1 MTFPTKFSERMRAA
15 MFPQQNLKRRE
26 AAFLLGATA
35 FRTREMQKCASPFVE
50 VRQIEFLA
58 RETPNCTLPRT
69 CTHIPSMDMRERER
83 FASQGAKRRGRNPQ
97 RCYDPSD
104 DRDGTAGVPST
115 QPVLVREPTSAFSVR
130 WGGSYCP
137 LCSTPRNRGAAPEES
152 TIIPFS
158 ESRYRSSDVGRA
170 HLQTGEAHLFISAS
184 GDIAHY
190 TLLRKVVRASTAF
203 VRTKCGTM
211 CLMGTLHTPLYAR
224 RTVRITGTS
233 GGFPSPR
240 KAAPT
245 QRIMMPSSP

>member
-1 MTFPTKFSERMRAA
+1 
-15 MFPQQNLKRRE
+15 
-26 AAFLLGATA
+26 
-35 FRTREMQKCASPFVE
+35 MQKCASPFVE

-137 LCSTPRNRGAAPEES
+137 LCSTPRNRGRSAPRKAPSYLSPNQGSAA
-152 TIIPFS
+152 
-158 ESRYRSSDVGRA
+158 
-170 HLQTGEAHLFISAS
+170 L
-184 GDIAHY
+184 
-190 TLLRKVVRASTAF
+190 
-203 VRTKCGTM
+203 M
-211 CLMGTLHTPLYAR
+211 CLMGTPHTPLYAR

>member
-104 DRDGTAGVPST
+104 DRDGNRRGSVNTTCPST
-115 QPVLVREPTSAFSVR
+115 RTNVRFLSSLGRLVLSSMLDAKEQ
-130 WGGSYCP
+130 
-137 LCSTPRNRGAAPEES
+137 GAQRPEES

-170 HLQTGEAHLFISAS
+170 HLQTGEAHL
-184 GDIAHY
+184 
-190 TLLRKVVRASTAF
+190 L
-203 VRTKCGTM
+203 
-211 CLMGTLHTPLYAR
+211 
-224 RTVRITGTS
+224 
-233 GGFPSPR
+233 
-240 KAAPT
+240 
-245 QRIMMPSSP
+245 

>member
-35 FRTREMQKCASPFVE
+35 FRTREMQKCA
-50 VRQIEFLA
+50 
-58 RETPNCTLPRT
+58 LPRT

-137 LCSTPRNRGAAPEES
+137 LCSTPRNRGAAPRGKHHH
-152 TIIPFS
+152 TF
-158 ESRYRSSDVGRA
+158 
-170 HLQTGEAHLFISAS
+170 
-184 GDIAHY
+184 
-190 TLLRKVVRASTAF
+190 LRIKV
-203 VRTKCGTM
+203 
-211 CLMGTLHTPLYAR
+211 
-224 RTVRITGTS
+224 
-233 GGFPSPR
+233 
-240 KAAPT
+240 
-245 QRIMMPSSP
+245 

>member
-137 LCSTPRNRGAAPEES
+137 LCSTPRNRGRSAP
-152 TIIPFS
+152 
-158 ESRYRSSDVGRA
+158 
-170 HLQTGEAHLFISAS
+170 
-184 GDIAHY
+184 
-190 TLLRKVVRASTAF
+190 RKAPSYLSPNQGIDPLTVVRQARHLCAQSAAL
-203 VRTKCGTM
+203 M
-211 CLMGTLHTPLYAR
+211 CLMGTPHTPLYAR

>member
-26 AAFLLGATA
+26 AAFVGRDGVSHPRNAEMRFS
-35 FRTREMQKCASPFVE
+35 FRRSP
-50 VRQIEFLA
+50 QIEFLA

-137 LCSTPRNRGAAPEES
+137 LCSTPGTGAAPEES

-158 ESRYRSSDVGRA
+158 ESRYRSSDAGRA
-170 HLQTGEAHLFISAS
+170 HLQTGEAHL
-184 GDIAHY
+184 
-190 TLLRKVVRASTAF
+190 L
-203 VRTKCGTM
+203 
-211 CLMGTLHTPLYAR
+211 
-224 RTVRITGTS
+224 
-233 GGFPSPR
+233 
-240 KAAPT
+240 
-245 QRIMMPSSP
+245 